1 MPTSPQDSHASHLA
15 SRHTTPSAATAAQP
29 QSPMSASNRGD
40 DDIMKTQRG
49 PEFYAQIG
57 RRGGETTKKRYGPEF
72 YSNIGRKGGSATR
85 SDKKAK
91 PATTNN

>member
-1 MPTSPQDSHASHLA
+1 
-15 SRHTTPSAATAAQP
+15 
-29 QSPMSASNRGD
+29 
-40 DDIMKTQRG
+40 MKTQRG